1 MTNVHM
7 KFSLG
12 IIISIVPKPG
22 TCTRGWNCPRARNLN
37 QRSGWLDSKPG
48 LRGQPVRGS
57 RPLQFVWRGLA
68 KPVLPS
74 RESEFRLRLLLLL
87 LLLSMLLHLWST
99 LLLLMDQLL
108 WLLTSVLLL
117 LIRLRLCRLV
127 LKTKK
132 APRGLINK

>member
-22 TCTRGWNCPRARNLN
+22 TCTRRWNCPRARNLN
-37 QRSGWLDSKPG
+37 QRSGWLESKPG

-108 WLLTSVLLL
+108 WLLTIVLLL

>member
-37 QRSGWLDSKPG
+37 QRSGWLESKPG

-127 LKTKK
+127 LKAKK

>member
-22 TCTRGWNCPRARNLN
+22 TCTRRWNCPRARNLN
-37 QRSGWLDSKPG
+37 QRSGWLESKPG

-108 WLLTSVLLL
+108 WLDFSNLQFTVQD
-117 LIRLRLCRLV
+117 LV
-127 LKTKK
+127 CNPMVANWKK
-132 APRGLINK
+132 HSY

>member
-37 QRSGWLDSKPG
+37 QRSGWLESKPG

-87 LLLSMLLHLWST
+87 LLLLLSMLLHLWST

-108 WLLTSVLLL
+108 SLDFSNLQLTV
-117 LIRLRLCRLV
+117 
-127 LKTKK
+127 
-132 APRGLINK
+132 

>member
-37 QRSGWLDSKPG
+37 QRSGWLESKPG
-48 LRGQPVRGS
+48 LRGQPARGS

-74 RESEFRLRLLLLL
+74 RESEFRLRLLL